1 MTRPLIAVVCALL
14 ALACA
19 TPVRERCRFINEH
32 VPRPPMPAELAQ
44 LDRALI
50 HRATEFTLAL
60 RRLKRLPTRA
70 YQRDFAETLLPAIC
84 ERMERA
90 RGEAAAGHVHQAG
103 VHYQNLIVASQ
114 VLGLE
119 VGLLQVGDYADQAG
133 QPTAQIA
140 ETLWRFDTDMMPFWG
155 AAMSEDPS
163 RLVGEMPDLVVRYN
177 AWLKYLDSW
186 MAKLDLGQHRVEIAR
201 LLWDTFMVSA
211 AMAEVGT
218 SAAEILSASRLPPGF
233 GALAGGAEGTAAL
246 AIDRAAMIDM
256 LEAIRRLI
264 ASGALDP
271 AIVAGISHMTGSG
284 GSIDAFDPSGV
295 KSMAMGA
302 TGGRTP
308 KEKAAAPPKVDKQIP
323 VSKKEWGEAA
333 RHWEEAQRVGR
344 PRFLTIYRPG
354 ASANRAAAIGG
365 LEKQPPL
372 DLDEYPPAMFKEG
385 GAGAHVRALD
395 ASSNRALGGYI
406 QKMCR
411 GLPDGAVV
419 QILITD

>member
-1 MTRPLIAVVCALL
+1 MRISPVALACAVLF
-14 ALACA
+14 LACA
-19 TPVRERCRFINEH
+19 TPVRERCRYINEH
-32 VPRPPMPAELAQ
+32 IPRPPMPSELAQ

-50 HRATEFTLAL
+50 HRAVEFTLAI
-60 RRLKRLPTRA
+60 RRLKRLPTQP
-70 YQRDFAETLLPAIC
+70 YQRDFAETLLPALC

-90 RGEAAAGHVHQAG
+90 RSDAAAGRIQQAAA
-103 VHYQNLIVASQ
+103 HYQNLLVASQ

-119 VGLLQVGDYADQAG
+119 VALLQVGDYADQAG

-140 ETLWRFDTDMMPFWG
+140 ETLWRFDVDMTPLWR
-155 AAMSEDPS
+155 AALSEDPG
-163 RLVGEMPDLVVRYN
+163 RLVGEMPNLVARYN
-177 AWLKYLDSW
+177 AWVRYLDSW

-211 AMAEVGT
+211 AMAEVGA
-218 SAAEILSASRLPPGF
+218 SAAELLAAGRPPPGV
-233 GALAGGAEGTAAL
+233 GALSGGAGGAAAL
-246 AIDRAAMIDM
+246 AIDRAAVVDM
-256 LEAIRRLI
+256 LAAIRKLI

-271 AIVAGISHMTGSG
+271 VVVAGISHMTVGVPA
-284 GSIDAFDPSGV
+284 DALDPSGV
-295 KSMAMGA
+295 RPMAMGT
-302 TGGRTP
+302 TGARAP
-308 KEKAAAPPKVDKQIP
+308 KEKAEPPPKIDKQIP
-323 VSKKEWGEAA
+323 VSKKEWGEAVQ
-333 RHWEEAQRVGR
+333 HWEEAQRAGK
-344 PRFLTIYRPG
+344 PRFLTINRPG

-365 LEKQPPL
+365 LKKQAPL